1 MTTVRLWSICFWAG
15 EVISFGVRLQE
26 KQCVSV
32 GAIVWVIFVTV
43 VCCCVG
49 VTVCALFCGCS
60 SLEDI
65 AVHPTCL
72 LSLIGLFV
80 RTSNDFVMVS
90 GERNIIPES
99 TPASSFFITSPVSAL
114 RTQKDN

>member
-1 MTTVRLWSICFWAG
+1 MCQCWCYRLGHFCDCS
-15 EVISFGVRLQE
+15 L
-26 KQCVSV
+26 
-32 GAIVWVIFVTV
+32 
-43 VCCCVG
+43 
-49 VTVCALFCGCS
+49 LLCGCNCVCVILWMFFS
-60 SLEDI
+60 GLLILSEDI

-80 RTSNDFVMVS
+80 RTSNDFAMVS